1 MRGTVGVTTEEN
13 LMRVSASSPV
23 QAVANSIVRSIY
35 DSSHFPV
42 IRAIGAGAVAQAC
55 KSIAIARG
63 MVAPKGLDLSC
74 VIGFDTVQGNQ
85 GEEIS
90 AQIFYLHAR

>member
-1 MRGTVGVTTEEN
+1 MQGTVGVTQDEF

-23 QAVANSIVRSIY
+23 PAVANSIAKCIFESG
-35 DSSHFPV
+35 HFPA

-55 KSIAIARG
+55 KAIAVSRG
-63 MVAPKGLDLSC
+63 IVAPKGMDLGC
-74 VIGFDTVQGNQ
+74 VIGFETIIGNQ

-90 AQIFYLHAR
+90 AQTFYLYAR